1 MLDFGLAK
9 AVWSGDD
16 APKPSELGT
25 ASMSATLAGSIMGT
39 PAYMSP
45 EQAEGKPVDSRSD
58 IFSFGAVAYE
68 MLSGRRAFQ
77 GESRLS
83 TLAQVLNQEPAPL
96 RDILP
101 SIPPELEKLIARC
114 LRKDPERRLRSMAD
128 LKVTLQELKEESES
142 GALASSV
149 ASARPQ
155 ARSKWRWSTAAA
167 ICVITGGLLWF
178 LRPLNRIQ
186 ESSLKEV
193 PLTSYV
199 GSENAPSFSPD
210 GNQIAFSW
218 SGEKQDNN
226 DIYVK
231 LVGPGAPLRITENP
245 ASDNWPAWSPDG
257 RAIAF
262 LRAFGTGKFGVFLI
276 PALGGPE
283 RKLLDV
289 FIPEAEWLPGPYL
302 AWLPDSRA
310 IIFTHKDSSEGSSSL
325 FVQRIDS
332 QDRRQITFPGAGAMG
347 DSSPALSADGS
358 ALVFSRMTGVGPG
371 DLWLLALGTDSSPKG
386 KPKRITFFNWRG
398 AGAAW
403 TANGRAIV
411 YSYGD
416 KLWKISVPRFG
427 TPSPPQAI
435 ESIGNGGSSPMISRH
450 GRRLA
455 YVTSSGGPLNIWRV
469 AIPDWR
475 KSTGKTSATN
485 IPTSLIPSTRTE
497 FAPQYSPD
505 GKKIAFESDR
515 SGNLEIWSCDSDGS
529 NCVQLTSLGAQATG
543 VPHWSPDGQRIV
555 FYSRPQSK
563 AQIYVINAEGGAVQR
578 LLNDQW
584 ENFFPV
590 WSRNGRWIYFASNR
604 SGADQIWKIPSSGGA
619 PIRVTKNGG
628 FNCAESP
635 DNKYLYYTK
644 SKEPIGGVWKMP
656 IEGGPETRV
665 LESVILFNYA
675 VTERGMYFMTQ
686 PDPRVIQF
694 LGFADQTT
702 RLITA
707 IKQDVYHGFSV
718 SPDERWLL
726 YAPSGPG
733 ASNVMLVENFE

>member
-1 MLDFGLAK
+1 
-9 AVWSGDD
+9 
-16 APKPSELGT
+16 
-25 ASMSATLAGSIMGT
+25 MGT

-96 RDILP
+96 HDILP
-101 SIPPELEKLIARC
+101 LIPPELEKLIARC

-155 ARSKWRWSTAAA
+155 ARSRWRWSTAAA
-167 ICVITGGLLWF
+167 ICVITAGLLWF

-186 ESSLKEV
+186 EPSLKEV

-257 RAIAF
+257 RTIAF
-262 LRAFGTGKFGVFLI
+262 LRDFGTGKFGVFLI

-332 QDRRQITFPGAGAMG
+332 QDRRQITFPAAGAMG

-371 DLWLLALGTDSSPKG
+371 DLWLLAFGTDSSPQG
-386 KPKRITFFNWRG
+386 
-398 AGAAW
+398 
-403 TANGRAIV
+403 
-411 YSYGD
+411 
-416 KLWKISVPRFG
+416 
-427 TPSPPQAI
+427 
-435 ESIGNGGSSPMISRH
+435 
-450 GRRLA
+450 
-455 YVTSSGGPLNIWRV
+455 
-469 AIPDWR
+469 
-475 KSTGKTSATN
+475 
-485 IPTSLIPSTRTE
+485 
-497 FAPQYSPD
+497 
-505 GKKIAFESDR
+505 
-515 SGNLEIWSCDSDGS
+515 
-529 NCVQLTSLGAQATG
+529 
-543 VPHWSPDGQRIV
+543 
-555 FYSRPQSK
+555 
-563 AQIYVINAEGGAVQR
+563 
-578 LLNDQW
+578 
-584 ENFFPV
+584 
-590 WSRNGRWIYFASNR
+590 
-604 SGADQIWKIPSSGGA
+604 
-619 PIRVTKNGG
+619 
-628 FNCAESP
+628 
-635 DNKYLYYTK
+635 
-644 SKEPIGGVWKMP
+644 
-656 IEGGPETRV
+656 
-665 LESVILFNYA
+665 
-675 VTERGMYFMTQ
+675 
-686 PDPRVIQF
+686 
-694 LGFADQTT
+694 
-702 RLITA
+702 
-707 IKQDVYHGFSV
+707 
-718 SPDERWLL
+718 
-726 YAPSGPG
+726 
-733 ASNVMLVENFE
+733 